1 MNLGSRT
8 HAITAGSASSH
19 GSTSPSPSP
28 SSSPSASTHPR
39 PQRAGLPG
47 LGLSLGVSL
56 IFLGAVVVL
65 PLAAVVIKSLG
76 LSAEEW
82 LTLLGSPRVQHAL
95 WISFSTALAAGLLS
109 TLIGSLLGWVL
120 VRYRFPGRR
129 LMDALMDLPF
139 ALPTAVAGIALTTLY
154 APGGWLGKLLEP
166 LGIHVAYS
174 SLGITLALV
183 FIGLPFVVRTAQPV
197 LAALEPELE
206 QAAATL
212 GASRWQTLRRVIF
225 PVMLPALLTGFAL
238 AFARGVGEYG
248 SVIFIAGNMPFKTEI
263 APLLII
269 SSLEEY
275 NYAAATA
282 IAVIMLA
289 LSFGLLLVINTLQ
302 RTLLTASTG
311 QGERS

>member
-19 GSTSPSPSP
+19 GSTSPSPS
-28 SSSPSASTHPR
+28 SSPLASTHPR

-82 LTLLGSPRVQHAL
+82 LTLLGSARVQHAL

-212 GASRWQTLRRVIF
+212 GSSRWQTLRRVIF